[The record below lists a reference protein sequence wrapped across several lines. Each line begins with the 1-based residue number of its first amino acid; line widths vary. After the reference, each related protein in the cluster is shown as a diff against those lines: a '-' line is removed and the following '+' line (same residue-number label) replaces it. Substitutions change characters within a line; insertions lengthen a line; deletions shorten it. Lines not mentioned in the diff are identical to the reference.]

1 MLTVIARALILFA
14 AAVVARRLMGKRQVG
29 QLQPFEL
36 VVVIMIAEL
45 AATPM
50 GSVGVPLLYGILP
63 MLALVICHG
72 LLTFFS
78 MKSERLRVWL
88 CGRPTVLIRNGVIC
102 ERQLRKTSFTLNDLM
117 EELRMG
123 GIQDPAEVATAVLET
138 SGTVSVFPK
147 ADSRPVTPADMG
159 LEVPAEGLPLPLVLD
174 GHVNRANLQRGGLTE
189 GWLNKALSALGYGSP
204 RQVLFCCVNTQGE
217 MMVQG
222 KGKEQMQF
230 LKALEKGQAG
240 WCVDAVKHGD
250 SAGVVGN
257 RAAGRHVHGAACGG
271 GIGDVHRRGGGSTR
285 FSACRAMG
293 GSGAPL
299 SGLSSCVGG
308 AASGFTDA
316 DRPRGDR
323 RCNPRSRA
331 HRRRP
336 RVPKPSPRP
345 PRLP

>member
-1 MLTVIARALILFA
+1 M
-14 AAVVARRLMGKRQVG
+14 
-29 QLQPFEL
+29 
-36 VVVIMIAEL
+36 
-45 AATPM
+45 
-50 GSVGVPLLYGILP
+50 YGILP

-230 LKALEKGQAG
+230 LKALEEGQAG
-240 WCVDAVKHGD
+240 W
-250 SAGVVGN
+250 
-257 RAAGRHVHGAACGG
+257 
-271 GIGDVHRRGGGSTR
+271 
-285 FSACRAMG
+285 
-293 GSGAPL
+293 
-299 SGLSSCVGG
+299 
-308 AASGFTDA
+308 
-316 DRPRGDR
+316 
-323 RCNPRSRA
+323 
-331 HRRRP
+331 
-336 RVPKPSPRP
+336 
-345 PRLP
+345 

>member
-1 MLTVIARALILFA
+1 MLTVFARAVILFA
-14 AAVVARRLMGKRQVG
+14 AAVIAMRLMGKRQVG

-147 ADSRPVTPADMG
+147 ADSRPGHARRYGLGGARRGTSAAAGAGRACEPCEFAARRAD
-159 LEVPAEGLPLPLVLD
+159 
-174 GHVNRANLQRGGLTE
+174 GGLVE
-189 GWLNKALSALGYGSP
+189 
-204 RQVLFCCVNTQGE
+204 QGA
-217 MMVQG
+217 
-222 KGKEQMQF
+222 F
-230 LKALEKGQAG
+230 RAG
-240 WCVDAVKHGD
+240 LRLPA
-250 SAGVVGN
+250 
-257 RAAGRHVHGAACGG
+257 
-271 GIGDVHRRGGGSTR
+271 
-285 FSACRAMG
+285 
-293 GSGAPL
+293 SGAFL
-299 SGLSSCVGG
+299 LCEHTG
-308 AASGFTDA
+308 
-316 DRPRGDR
+316 
-323 RCNPRSRA
+323 
-331 HRRRP
+331 
-336 RVPKPSPRP
+336 
-345 PRLP
+345 

>member
-1 MLTVIARALILFA
+1 MLTVFARAVILFA
-14 AAVVARRLMGKRQVG
+14 AAVVAMRLMGKRQVG

-189 GWLNKALSALGYGSP
+189 GWLNKALSALGYGP
-204 RQVLFCCVNTQGE
+204 LAVVTVFG
-217 MMVQG
+217 
-222 KGKEQMQF
+222 MQF
-230 LKALEKGQAG
+230 LDFFEFLNNSVMMPIEAIATCLLVSRIVGVEKIEEEVTRDGQRFRRKPVFNFMLRYLCPIFAAIILASSVANALG
-240 WCVDAVKHGD
+240 W
-250 SAGVVGN
+250 
-257 RAAGRHVHGAACGG
+257 
-271 GIGDVHRRGGGSTR
+271 I
-285 FSACRAMG
+285 AM
-293 GSGAPL
+293 
-299 SGLSSCVGG
+299 
-308 AASGFTDA
+308 
-316 DRPRGDR
+316 
-323 RCNPRSRA
+323 
-331 HRRRP
+331 
-336 RVPKPSPRP
+336 
-345 PRLP
+345 

>member
-1 MLTVIARALILFA
+1 MLTVFARAVILFA
-14 AAVVARRLMGKRQVG
+14 AAVVAMRLMGKRQVG

-147 ADSRPVTPADMG
+147 AGSRPVTPADMG

-230 LKALEKGQAG
+230 LKALEEGQAG
-240 WCVDAVKHGD
+240 W
-250 SAGVVGN
+250 
-257 RAAGRHVHGAACGG
+257 
-271 GIGDVHRRGGGSTR
+271 
-285 FSACRAMG
+285 
-293 GSGAPL
+293 
-299 SGLSSCVGG
+299 
-308 AASGFTDA
+308 
-316 DRPRGDR
+316 
-323 RCNPRSRA
+323 
-331 HRRRP
+331 
-336 RVPKPSPRP
+336 
-345 PRLP
+345 